1 MLKSK
6 FKFRALSVPILII
19 ALTTIS
25 IVILTENLP
34 MRIEQIRWIDVY
46 MSILFLFTWIYLV
59 FGIFRTQIIEITIEN
74 KQIEKKN
81 YLGFK
86 QKYDFQYFDGF
97 QTSIVNS
104 KSGSFE
110 YLFLVK
116 DNQKIIKISTAYHKN
131 YSELKDKIS
140 INLKDL
146 GRIQFFYFN
155 ECREVFK

>member
-1 MLKSK
+1 
-6 FKFRALSVPILII
+6 
-19 ALTTIS
+19 
-25 IVILTENLP
+25 

-46 MSILFLFTWIYLV
+46 MSILFLFTWIYLQ

-81 YLGFK
+81 YLGIK
-86 QKYDFQYFDGF
+86 EKYDFQYFDGF

-104 KSGSFE
+104 KSGNFE
-110 YLFLVK
+110 YLYLVK
-116 DNQKIIKISTAYHKN
+116 DNQKIIKISAAYHKN

-146 GRIQFFYFN
+146 GRIQFSYFN
-155 ECREVFK
+155 EYKEVFK

>member
-1 MLKSK
+1 
-6 FKFRALSVPILII
+6 
-19 ALTTIS
+19 
-25 IVILTENLP
+25 

>member
-1 MLKSK
+1 
-6 FKFRALSVPILII
+6 
-19 ALTTIS
+19 
-25 IVILTENLP
+25 

-46 MSILFLFTWIYLV
+46 MSILFLFTWIYFV

-97 QTSIVNS
+97 QTSIVNF
-104 KSGSFE
+104 KSANFE
-110 YLFLVK
+110 YLYLVK
-116 DNQKIIKISTAYHKN
+116 DNQKTIKISTAYHKN
-131 YSELKDKIS
+131 YLELKDKIS

-146 GRIQFFYFN
+146 GRIQFSYFN

>member
-46 MSILFLFTWIYLV
+46 MSILFLFTWIYLL

-74 KQIEKKN
+74 IQIEKKN

-86 QKYDFQYFDGF
+86 EKYGFQYFDGF

-104 KSGSFE
+104 KSGNFE
-110 YLFLVK
+110 YLYLVK

-131 YSELKDKIS
+131 YSELKGEIS

-146 GRIQFFYFN
+146 GRIQFCYFN
-155 ECREVFK
+155 EYKEVFK